1 MKFLFFV
8 LLISSASS
16 NALDE
21 MVSVS
26 EGSYFSESFCF
37 KLRCEHKDVSKDNY
51 YAVTQCMSK
60 ISPQNMVTGF
70 SQNTLLILLTI
81 IESKWD
87 IGIFYL

>member
-37 KLRCEHKDVSKDNY
+37 KRRCEHKDVSKIIIMLSR
-51 YAVTQCMSK
+51 QCMSK
-60 ISPQNMVTGF
+60 ISQNLVTGF

-81 IESKWD
+81 MEAN
-87 IGIFYL
+87 GILGFFM